1 MQTKEFLQ
9 SVWPDDGYYC
19 ICGKDQKN
27 IVTPKFVKTIDDA
40 ISISDKF
47 LDDKQDVYFAC
58 SSWIEPTERKGV
70 NAKEQRIFWLD
81 IDCGFDTKKRK
92 WKDYETKDDALV
104 ALREFTDKTGL
115 PAPTIVDSGNGV
127 HCYWPLT
134 EPIDK
139 AIWKPVAEGLKFLC
153 VKHGLK
159 ADGACTADMSRILR
173 IPGTK
178 NFKDVVNPVEVSVLN
193 VGVPTPFDELAR
205 LIPIHLTDKPRAK
218 RPLDEATKAILG
230 NNSSKFRKI
239 LERCSKDDGCP
250 QLTYI
255 VTKQASIEE
264 PLWRS
269 GLSIAAYCED
279 AESAIHNISKR
290 HPDYDYARTEA
301 KANAIPGPHTCKQ
314 FESLRPTGCDD
325 CKHKG
330 KITSP
335 IELGRVILR
344 AKGADNVIQAK
355 SEALGE
361 TVTYHVP
368 DYPFPYFRGKNGGVY
383 KTIQDEQEEAVLI
396 YDYDFYLVDILND
409 KDAAGFCA
417 WFKIHLPQDGVQEFI
432 APLTQL
438 LSRDEARKILAA
450 KGIVRNGK
458 QLDEVIYYI
467 MAVIAN
473 QQKQKPSTPMYK
485 QYGWTPDH
493 KKILIGNREISAF
506 GIKFVPV
513 SDDIK
518 DVNPALV
525 KKGSY
530 ELWKKAISVY
540 ERPGMELRA
549 FGFFCGFG
557 SLLMPFFK
565 SKEKSAVINLYNPES
580 GQGKSTIL
588 QAMTSIYGN
597 PEMNANLIQVWGD
610 TGNAVINRM
619 GYMNNLPSAV
629 DEFTKV
635 NADQLHEFL
644 KFMATGRGKNRMDS
658 SGKNKE
664 RHNDTV
670 FNLIS
675 VVSSNT
681 DFRTVV
687 FAENAKASGEMAR
700 FLQIRIDE
708 DKTLSKEQAD
718 EYFELLFDN
727 FGHAGEIYAQWLI
740 ANLELVRVK
749 LKETQLIID
758 KAWNITGRERKYS
771 ATLAAVFLGAKIAR
785 ELGIHNI
792 DPVPVQAAVRKALED
807 SREEIKE
814 RDFDAMETL
823 TSFLHE
829 NLKNTLVINSKV
841 DSRSNLQEAPLL
853 KPTNEL
859 RVRIEPDT
867 NTIYIGVDTMRVYL
881 KSLGKIELE
890 DFVKKLKEAN
900 VLHRR
905 SGDLKVLHKGLD
917 ISGSGKRCLW
927 IDNSSFDDIKLDNL
941 PLDVPRSVN

>member
-1 MQTKEFLQ
+1 MQTIEFLQ
-9 SVWPDDGYYC
+9 SIWSETGYYC

-27 IVTPKFVKTIDDA
+27 IVTPKFVNSIEEAIKT
-40 ISISDKF
+40 SKTF

-58 SSWIEPTERKGV
+58 STWNEPTERKAI
-70 NAKEQRIFWLD
+70 NAKEQRVFWLD
-81 IDCGFDTKKRK
+81 IDCGFDAKKRK
-92 WKDYETKDDALV
+92 WKDYETKDAALV
-104 ALREFTDKTGL
+104 ALREFTDTTKL
-115 PAPTIVDSGNGV
+115 PAPTIVDSGNGI
-127 HCYWPLT
+127 HCYWTLT
-134 EPIDK
+134 EPVAS

-153 VKHGLK
+153 VKHSFK
-159 ADGACTADMSRILR
+159 ADPACTADMSRILR
-173 IPGTK
+173 VPGTK
-178 NFKDVVNPVEVSVLN
+178 NFKDVANPVDVVVLN
-193 VGVPTPFDELAR
+193 IGTPTPFDEIAS
-205 LIPIHLTDKPRAK
+205 LIPIHLTDKPKAK

-230 NNSSKFRKI
+230 NNSSKFMKI
-239 LERCSKDDGCP
+239 IERCRKDDGCS
-250 QLTYI
+250 QLTHI
-255 VTKQASIEE
+255 ITKQATIEE

-279 AESAIHNISKR
+279 SSVAIHSISKH

-301 KANAIPGPHTCKQ
+301 KADAIPGPHTCRQ
-314 FESLRPTGCDD
+314 FENLRPTGCEG

-368 DYPFPYFRGKNGGVY
+368 DFPFPYFRGKNGGVY
-383 KTIQDEQEEAVLI
+383 KTVAEEEEEAVLI
-396 YDYDFYLVDILND
+396 YDYDFYLVEILND

-458 QLDEVIYYI
+458 RLDAVIDYI
-467 MAVIAN
+467 MAVIEA

-485 QYGWTPDH
+485 QYGWTEDY

-513 SDDIK
+513 SDDLK
-518 DVNPALV
+518 DINPALS

-549 FGFFCGFG
+549 FGFFCAFG
-557 SLLMPFFK
+557 SFLMPFFK

-588 QAMTSIYGN
+588 QAMTSVVGN
-597 PEMNANLIQVWGD
+597 PAMNANLIQVWGD

-619 GYMNNLPSAV
+619 GYMNNVAAAV

-635 NADQLHEFL
+635 TADQLHDYL
-644 KFMATGRGKNRMDS
+644 KFMTTGRGKNRMDS

-664 RHNDTV
+664 RHNDTI

-675 VVSSNT
+675 VVSSNK
-681 DFRTVV
+681 DFRTVI
-687 FAENAKASGEMAR
+687 FSENAKASGEMAR

-708 DKTLSKEQAD
+708 DKTLTKEEAD
-718 EYFELLFDN
+718 EYFELLPDN
-727 FGHAGEIYAQWLI
+727 YGHAIEIYAQWLI
-740 ANLELVRVK
+740 ANLDSVK
-749 LKETQLIID
+749 VALKETQLAID

-771 ATLAAVFLGAKIAR
+771 ATLAAVFLGAKISR
-785 ELGIHNI
+785 QLGIHNI
-792 DPVPVQAAVRKALED
+792 DPVPVQEAVRKALVS
-807 SREEIKE
+807 SREELTT

-829 NLKNTLVINSKV
+829 NLKNTLVINSKT
-841 DSRSNLQEAPLL
+841 DSRSGLLEAPLL
-853 KPTNEL
+853 KPINEL

-867 NTIYIGVDTMRVYL
+867 NTIFIGLDTIRAYL
-881 KSLGKIELE
+881 KDLGNVEYE
-890 DFVKKLKEAN
+890 DFVRKLREAN
-900 VLHRR
+900 VLRPK
-905 SGDLKVLHKGLD
+905 SGESKLLHKGLD
-917 ISGSGKRCLW
+917 ITGAGKRCLW
-927 IDNSSFDDIKLDNL
+927 IDSSSFDDINIDKL
-941 PLDVPRSVN
+941 PLDIPKSVN

>member
-9 SVWPDDGYYC
+9 SIWPDDGYYC

-27 IVTPKFVKTIDDA
+27 IVIPKFVSSIDEA
-40 ISISDKF
+40 VEVSNK
-47 LDDKQDVYFAC
+47 LLEDKQDVYFAC
-58 SSWIEPTERKGV
+58 SSWVEPTERKGV

-81 IDCGFDTKKRK
+81 IDCGFDIKKRK

-115 PAPTIVDSGNGV
+115 PTPTIVDSGNGV

-134 EPIDK
+134 ESIDK

-153 VKHGLK
+153 AKHGLK

-173 IPGTK
+173 VPGTK
-178 NFKDVVNPVEVSVLN
+178 NFKDVTNPVEVVVLN
-193 VGVPTPFDELAR
+193 VGVPTSFDDIAS
-205 LIPIHLTDKPRAK
+205 LIPIHVSDKPRAK

-230 NNSSKFRKI
+230 NNSSKFMKI
-239 LERCSKDDGCP
+239 VERCRKDDGCP
-250 QLTYI
+250 QLTHI
-255 VTKQASIEE
+255 ITKQASIEE

-279 AESAIHNISKR
+279 AEVAIHSISKR
-290 HPDYDYARTEA
+290 HPDYEYGKTEA
-301 KANAIPGPHTCKQ
+301 KASAIPGPHTCKQ
-314 FESLRPTGCDD
+314 FEGLRPEGCEG

-335 IELGRVILR
+335 IELGRVVIR

-368 DYPFPYFRGKNGGVY
+368 DYPYPYFRGKNGGVY
-383 KTIQDEQEEAVLI
+383 KTSSEDEEEATLI
-396 YDYDFYLVDILND
+396 YDYDFYLVEILND

-473 QQKQKPSTPMYK
+473 QQKQKPATPMYK
-485 QYGWTPDH
+485 QYGWTPDF
-493 KKILIGNREISAF
+493 KKFLIGNREISAF
-506 GIKFVPV
+506 GTKFVPV
-513 SDDIK
+513 SEDLKDI
-518 DVNPALV
+518 NSALI

-530 ELWKKAISVY
+530 DLWKKAVSVY

-635 NADQLHEFL
+635 NADQLHDFL

-687 FAENAKASGEMAR
+687 FSENAKASGEMAR

-708 DKTLSKEQAD
+708 DKTLTKEQAD

-727 FGHAGEIYAQWLI
+727 YGHAGEIFAQWLI
-740 ANLELVRVK
+740 ANIDVVRVK
-749 LKETQLIID
+749 LKETQVAID
-758 KAWNITGRERKYS
+758 KAWGITGRERKFS
-771 ATLAAVFLGAKIAR
+771 TTLAAVFLGAKIAK

-792 DPVPVQAAVRKALED
+792 DPVPVQNAVRKALEN
-807 SREEIKE
+807 SRVEIKE

-823 TSFLHE
+823 TTFLHE

-841 DSRSNLQEAPLL
+841 DSRTSLQEAPLL
-853 KPTNEL
+853 KPVNEL

-867 NTIYIGVDTMRVYL
+867 NTIFIGVDTMRTYL
-881 KSLGKIELE
+881 KALGKIELD
-890 DFVKKLKEAN
+890 DFVKKLKESN

-905 SGDLKVLHKGLD
+905 SGELKVLHKGLD
-917 ISGSGKRCLW
+917 ISGAGKRCLW
-927 IDNSSFDDIKLDNL
+927 IDNTSFDDIKLDNL
-941 PLDVPRSVN
+941 PLDIPRRVN

>member
-9 SVWPDDGYYC
+9 SVWPDSGYYC
-19 ICGKDQKN
+19 ILGKDQKN
-27 IVTPKFVKTIDDA
+27 IVTPKFVNSIDEA
-40 ISISDKF
+40 IEVANKF

-58 SSWIEPTERKGV
+58 SSWIEATERKGI

-104 ALREFTDKTGL
+104 ALRSFTDNTGL
-115 PAPTIVDSGNGV
+115 PAPTIVDSGNGI

-159 ADGACTADMSRILR
+159 ADGACTADMARILR
-173 IPGTK
+173 VPGTK
-178 NFKDVVNPVEVSVLN
+178 NYKDETKPVTVVILN
-193 VGVPTPFDELAR
+193 EGKATPFDELAR
-205 LIPIHLTDKPRAK
+205 LIPIHLTDKPKQK

-250 QLTYI
+250 QLTHI

-279 AESAIHNISKR
+279 SEAAIHNISKR
-290 HPDYDYARTEA
+290 HPDYDYAKTEA

-314 FESLRPTGCDD
+314 FESLRPEGCEG

-344 AKGADNVIQAK
+344 AIGADNVIQAK

-368 DYPFPYFRGKNGGVY
+368 DFPFPYFRGKNGGVY
-383 KTIQDEQEEAVLI
+383 KTVDNEEDEAVLI
-396 YDYDFYLVDILND
+396 YDYDFYLVEILND

-467 MAVIAN
+467 MAVIAA
-473 QQKQKPSTPMYK
+473 QQKQKPSTLMYK
-485 QYGWTPDH
+485 QFGWTKDY

-506 GIKFVPV
+506 GVKFVPV
-513 SDDIK
+513 SEDLKDIS
-518 DVNPALV
+518 VSLI

-530 ELWKKAISVY
+530 DLWKKAISVY

-549 FGFFCGFG
+549 FGFFCAFG

-565 SKEKSAVINLYNPES
+565 SKESSTVINLYNPDS

-588 QAMTSIYGN
+588 QAMTSVIGN
-597 PEMNANLIQVWGD
+597 PAMNANVIQVWGD

-619 GYMNNLPSAV
+619 GYMNNLAAAV

-635 NADQLHEFL
+635 NADQLHDYL

-675 VVSSNT
+675 VVSSNK

-687 FAENAKASGEMAR
+687 LSENAKASGEMAR

-708 DKTLSKEQAD
+708 DKTLTKEQAD

-727 FGHAGEIYAQWLI
+727 YGHAGEVFAQWII
-740 ANLELVRVK
+740 ANLDSIK
-749 LKETQLIID
+749 AALKETQKAID

-771 ATLAAVFLGAKIAR
+771 STLAAVFLGAKIAR
-785 ELGIHNI
+785 QLGIHNI
-792 DPVPVQAAVRKALED
+792 DPLPVQEAVRKALD
-807 SREEIKE
+807 SSREQLKIQ
-814 RDFDAMETL
+814 DFDALETL

-841 DSRSNLQEAPLL
+841 DSRTGIQEAPLV
-853 KPTNEL
+853 KPINEL

-867 NTIYIGVDTMRVYL
+867 NTIYIPCSIMRHHLKLLGNVDY
-881 KSLGKIELE
+881 E
-890 DFVKKLKEAN
+890 DFVKQLKN
-900 VLHRR
+900 NNLLHRM
-905 SGDLKVLHKGLD
+905 SGENKIMHKGLD
-917 ISGSGKRCLW
+917 ISGGKQRCLW
-927 IDNSSFDDIKLDNL
+927 IDNSSFDDIKTNNL
-941 PLDVPRSVN
+941 PLDMPRSVN

>member
-1 MQTKEFLQ
+1 MQIKEFLQ

-19 ICGKDQKN
+19 ICGKDQKG
-27 IVTPKFVKTIDDA
+27 IVTPKYVKTIDDA
-40 ISISDKF
+40 ITISNKF
-47 LDDKQDVYFAC
+47 LEDKQDVYFAC
-58 SSWIEPTERKGV
+58 STWIEPTERKGL

-81 IDCGFDTKKRK
+81 IDCGFDSKKRK
-92 WKDYETKDDALV
+92 WKEYETKDAALL

-115 PAPTIVDSGNGV
+115 PAPTIIDSGNGI

-153 VKHGLK
+153 VKQGLK
-159 ADGACTADMSRILR
+159 ADGGCTADMSRILR
-173 IPGTK
+173 VPNTK
-178 NFKDVVNPVEVSVLN
+178 NFKDIANPLEVAVLSE
-193 VGVPTPFDELAR
+193 GTPTPFDELAR

-230 NNSSKFRKI
+230 NNSSKFKKI
-239 LERCSKDDGCP
+239 LERCSKDDGCA
-250 QLTYI
+250 QIIHI

-269 GLSIAAYCED
+269 GLSIAAFCDD
-279 AESAIHNISKR
+279 AEAAIHNISKR
-290 HPDYDYARTEA
+290 HPDYEYGKTEA

-314 FESLRPTGCDD
+314 FEGLRPSGCDD

-335 IELGRVILR
+335 IELGKVILR

-361 TVTYHVP
+361 TVTYLVP
-368 DYPFPYFRGKNGGVY
+368 DYPYPYFRGKNGGVY
-383 KTIQDEQEEAVLI
+383 KTIKDEDEEAILI
-396 YDYDFYLVDILND
+396 YDYDFYLIEILND

-485 QYGWTPDH
+485 QYGWTADH

-513 SDDIK
+513 SDDLK
-518 DVNPALV
+518 DVNPALI

-588 QAMTSIYGN
+588 QAMSSIYGN

-687 FAENAKASGEMAR
+687 FSENAKASGEMAR

-708 DKTLSKEQAD
+708 DKTLTKEQAD

-792 DPVPVQAAVRKALED
+792 DPVPVQEAVREALNA
-807 SREEIKE
+807 SRVQIKE

-841 DSRSNLQEAPLL
+841 DSRSQLQEAPILR
-853 KPTNEL
+853 PSNEL
-859 RVRIEPDT
+859 CVRIEPDT
-867 NTIYIGVDTMRVYL
+867 NTIYIGVDTMRTYL
-881 KSLGKIELE
+881 KSLGKIELD

-917 ISGSGKRCLW
+917 ISGAGKRCLW
-927 IDNSSFDDIKLDNL
+927 IDNSTFEDIKLDNL
-941 PLDVPRSVN
+941 PLDVPRSVH

>member
-9 SVWPDDGYYC
+9 TIWPDDGYYC

-27 IVTPKFVKTIDDA
+27 IVTPKFVKTIDEA
-40 ISISDKF
+40 ISISNKF

-58 SSWIEPTERKGV
+58 STWIEPTERKGV

-81 IDCGFDTKKRK
+81 IDCGFDSKKRK
-92 WKDYETKDDALV
+92 WKDYETKDAALI

-115 PAPTIVDSGNGV
+115 PAPTIVDSGNGI

-139 AIWKPVAEGLKFLC
+139 AVWKPVAEGLKFLC

-173 IPGTK
+173 VPGTQ
-178 NFKDVVNPVEVSVLN
+178 NFKDVVNPVEVAVLN
-193 VGVPTPFDELAR
+193 EGTPTPFDELAR

-230 NNSSKFRKI
+230 NNSSKFKKI
-239 LERCSKDDGCP
+239 LERCSKDDGCA
-250 QLTYI
+250 QITHI
-255 VTKQASIEE
+255 VTKQSTIEE

-269 GLSIAAYCED
+269 GLSIAAFCED
-279 AESAIHNISKR
+279 AEAAIHNISKR

-314 FESLRPTGCDD
+314 FESLRPSGCEG

-355 SEALGE
+355 SEALNE
-361 TVTYHVP
+361 TFTYHVP

-383 KTIQDEQEEAVLI
+383 KTTQDEQEEAVLI
-396 YDYDFYLVDILND
+396 YDYDFYLVEILND

-467 MAVIAN
+467 MAVISN
-473 QQKQKPSTPMYK
+473 QQKQKPSTMMYK

-513 SDDIK
+513 SDDLK
-518 DVNPALV
+518 DVNPALT
-525 KKGSY
+525 KKGSL

-588 QAMTSIYGN
+588 QAMSSIYGN

-687 FAENAKASGEMAR
+687 FSENAKASGEMAR

-708 DKTLSKEQAD
+708 DKTLTKEQAD

-785 ELGIHNI
+785 ELGLHNI
-792 DPVPVQAAVRKALED
+792 DPVPVQEAVRKALND
-807 SREEIKE
+807 SRVEIKE

-841 DSRSNLQEAPLL
+841 DSRSNLQEAPLF

-867 NTIYIGVDTMRVYL
+867 NTIYIGVDTMRTYL

-917 ISGSGKRCLW
+917 ISGAGKRCLW

-941 PLDVPRSVN
+941 PLDIPRSVN

>member
-9 SVWPDDGYYC
+9 SVWPDSGYYC
-19 ICGKDQKN
+19 ILGKDQKN
-27 IVTPKFVKTIDDA
+27 IVTPKFVNSINEA
-40 ISISDKF
+40 IEVSNKF

-58 SSWIEPTERKGV
+58 SSWIEATERKGI

-92 WKDYETKDDALV
+92 WKDYESKDEALV
-104 ALREFTDKTGL
+104 ALRSFTDITGL
-115 PAPTIVDSGNGV
+115 PAPTIVDSGNGI
-127 HCYWPLT
+127 HCYWTLT

-159 ADGACTADMSRILR
+159 ADGACTADMARILR
-173 IPGTK
+173 VPGTK
-178 NFKDVVNPVEVSVLN
+178 NFKDETNPVTVVVLN
-193 VGVPTPFDELAR
+193 EGKPTPFDELAR
-205 LIPIHLTDKPRAK
+205 LIPIHLTDKPKQK

-250 QLTYI
+250 QLTHI

-279 AESAIHNISKR
+279 SEAAIHNISKR
-290 HPDYDYARTEA
+290 HPDYDYAKTEA

-314 FESLRPTGCDD
+314 FESLRPEGCEG
-325 CKHKG
+325 CSHKG

-368 DYPFPYFRGKNGGVY
+368 DFPFPYFRGKNGGVY
-383 KTIQDEQEEAVLI
+383 KTVDNEEDEAVLI
-396 YDYDFYLVDILND
+396 YDYDFYLVEILND

-467 MAVIAN
+467 MAVIAA
-473 QQKQKPSTPMYK
+473 QQKQKPSTLMYK
-485 QYGWTPDH
+485 QFGWTKDY

-506 GIKFVPV
+506 GVKFVPV
-513 SDDIK
+513 SEDLKDIA
-518 DVNPALV
+518 VSLV

-530 ELWKKAISVY
+530 DLWKKAISVY

-549 FGFFCGFG
+549 FGFFCAFG

-565 SKEKSAVINLYNPES
+565 SKESSTVINLYNPDS

-588 QAMTSIYGN
+588 QAMTSVIGN
-597 PEMNANLIQVWGD
+597 PAMNANVIQVWGD

-619 GYMNNLPSAV
+619 GYMNNLAAAV

-635 NADQLHEFL
+635 NADQLHDYL

-675 VVSSNT
+675 VVSSNK

-687 FAENAKASGEMAR
+687 FSENAKASGEMAR

-708 DKTLSKEQAD
+708 DKTLTKEQAD

-727 FGHAGEIYAQWLI
+727 YGHAGEIFAQWII
-740 ANLELVRVK
+740 ANLDSIKVA
-749 LKETQLIID
+749 LKETQKAID

-771 ATLAAVFLGAKIAR
+771 STLAAVFLGAKIAR
-785 ELGIHNI
+785 QLGIHNI
-792 DPVPVQAAVRKALED
+792 DPVPVQEAVRKALD
-807 SREEIKE
+807 ASREQLKVQ
-814 RDFDAMETL
+814 DFDALETL

-841 DSRSNLQEAPLL
+841 DSRTGIQEAPLV
-853 KPTNEL
+853 KPFNEL

-867 NTIYIGVDTMRVYL
+867 NTIYIPCSIMRQHLKLLGNVDY
-881 KSLGKIELE
+881 E
-890 DFVKKLKEAN
+890 DFVKQLKN
-900 VLHRR
+900 NNLLHRM
-905 SGDLKVLHKGLD
+905 SGENKIMHKGLD
-917 ISGSGKRCLW
+917 ISGGKQRCLW
-927 IDNSSFDDIKLDNL
+927 IDNSSFDDIKTNNL
-941 PLDVPRSVN
+941 PLDMPRSVN

>member
-1 MQTKEFLQ
+1 MQIKEFLQ

-19 ICGKDQKN
+19 ICGKDQKG
-27 IVTPKFVKTIDDA
+27 IVTPKYVKTIDDA
-40 ISISDKF
+40 ITISNKF
-47 LDDKQDVYFAC
+47 LEDKQDVYFAC
-58 SSWIEPTERKGV
+58 STWIEPTERKGL

-81 IDCGFDTKKRK
+81 IDCGFDSKKRK
-92 WKDYETKDDALV
+92 WKEYETKDAALL

-115 PAPTIVDSGNGV
+115 PAPTIIDSGNGI

-153 VKHGLK
+153 VKQGLK
-159 ADGACTADMSRILR
+159 ADGGCTADMSRILR
-173 IPGTK
+173 VPNTK
-178 NFKDVVNPVEVSVLN
+178 NFKDIANPLEVAVLSE
-193 VGVPTPFDELAR
+193 GTPTPFDELAR

-230 NNSSKFRKI
+230 NNSSKFKKI
-239 LERCSKDDGCP
+239 LERCSKDDGCA
-250 QLTYI
+250 QIIHI

-269 GLSIAAYCED
+269 GLSIAAFCDD
-279 AESAIHNISKR
+279 AEAAIHNISKR
-290 HPDYDYARTEA
+290 HPDYEYSKTEA

-314 FESLRPTGCDD
+314 FEGLRPSGCGD

-335 IELGRVILR
+335 IELGKVILR

-361 TVTYHVP
+361 TVTYLVP
-368 DYPFPYFRGKNGGVY
+368 DYPYPYFRGKNGGVY
-383 KTIQDEQEEAVLI
+383 KTIKDEDEEAILI
-396 YDYDFYLVDILND
+396 YDYDFYLIEILND

-485 QYGWTPDH
+485 QYGWTADH

-513 SDDIK
+513 SDDLK
-518 DVNPALV
+518 DVNPALI

-588 QAMTSIYGN
+588 QAMSSIYGN

-687 FAENAKASGEMAR
+687 FSENAKASGEMAR

-708 DKTLSKEQAD
+708 DKTLTKEQAD

-792 DPVPVQAAVRKALED
+792 DPVPVQEAVREALNA
-807 SREEIKE
+807 SRVQIKE

-841 DSRSNLQEAPLL
+841 DSRSQLQEAPILR
-853 KPTNEL
+853 PSNEL
-859 RVRIEPDT
+859 CVRIEPDT
-867 NTIYIGVDTMRVYL
+867 NTIYIGVDTMRTYL
-881 KSLGKIELE
+881 KSLGKIELD

-917 ISGSGKRCLW
+917 ISGAGKRCLW
-927 IDNSSFDDIKLDNL
+927 IDNSTFEDIKLDNL
-941 PLDVPRSVN
+941 PLDVPRSVH

>member
-1 MQTKEFLQ
+1 
-9 SVWPDDGYYC
+9 
-19 ICGKDQKN
+19 
-27 IVTPKFVKTIDDA
+27 
-40 ISISDKF
+40 
-47 LDDKQDVYFAC
+47 
-58 SSWIEPTERKGV
+58 
-70 NAKEQRIFWLD
+70 
-81 IDCGFDTKKRK
+81 
-92 WKDYETKDDALV
+92 
-104 ALREFTDKTGL
+104 
-115 PAPTIVDSGNGV
+115 
-127 HCYWPLT
+127 
-134 EPIDK
+134 
-139 AIWKPVAEGLKFLC
+139 
-153 VKHGLK
+153 
-159 ADGACTADMSRILR
+159 
-173 IPGTK
+173 
-178 NFKDVVNPVEVSVLN
+178 
-193 VGVPTPFDELAR
+193 
-205 LIPIHLTDKPRAK
+205 
-218 RPLDEATKAILG
+218 
-230 NNSSKFRKI
+230 
-239 LERCSKDDGCP
+239 
-250 QLTYI
+250 
-255 VTKQASIEE
+255 
-264 PLWRS
+264 
-269 GLSIAAYCED
+269 
-279 AESAIHNISKR
+279 
-290 HPDYDYARTEA
+290 
-301 KANAIPGPHTCKQ
+301 
-314 FESLRPTGCDD
+314 
-325 CKHKG
+325 
-330 KITSP
+330 
-335 IELGRVILR
+335 
-344 AKGADNVIQAK
+344 
-355 SEALGE
+355 
-361 TVTYHVP
+361 
-368 DYPFPYFRGKNGGVY
+368 
-383 KTIQDEQEEAVLI
+383 
-396 YDYDFYLVDILND
+396 
-409 KDAAGFCA
+409 
-417 WFKIHLPQDGVQEFI
+417 
-432 APLTQL
+432 
-438 LSRDEARKILAA
+438 
-450 KGIVRNGK
+450 
-458 QLDEVIYYI
+458 
-467 MAVIAN
+467 
-473 QQKQKPSTPMYK
+473 MYK
-485 QYGWTPDH
+485 QYGWTADH

-513 SDDIK
+513 SDDLK
-518 DVNPALV
+518 DVNPALT

-588 QAMTSIYGN
+588 QAMSSIYGN

-687 FAENAKASGEMAR
+687 FSENAKASGEMAR

-708 DKTLSKEQAD
+708 DKTLTKEQAD

-792 DPVPVQAAVRKALED
+792 DPVPVQEAVREALNA
-807 SREEIKE
+807 SRVQIKE

-841 DSRSNLQEAPLL
+841 DSRSQLQEAPILR
-853 KPTNEL
+853 PSNEL
-859 RVRIEPDT
+859 CVRIEPDT
-867 NTIYIGVDTMRVYL
+867 NTIYIGVDTMRTYL
-881 KSLGKIELE
+881 KSLGKIELD

-917 ISGSGKRCLW
+917 ISGAGKRCLW
-927 IDNSSFDDIKLDNL
+927 IDNSTFEDIKLDNL
-941 PLDVPRSVN
+941 PLDVPRSVH

>member
-1 MQTKEFLQ
+1 MQIKEFLQ

-19 ICGKDQKN
+19 ICGKDQKG
-27 IVTPKFVKTIDDA
+27 IVTPKYVKTIDDA
-40 ISISDKF
+40 ITISNKF
-47 LDDKQDVYFAC
+47 LEDKQDVYFAC
-58 SSWIEPTERKGV
+58 STWIEPTERKGL

-81 IDCGFDTKKRK
+81 IDCGFDSKKRK
-92 WKDYETKDDALV
+92 WKEYETKDAALL

-115 PAPTIVDSGNGV
+115 PAPTIIDSGNGI

-153 VKHGLK
+153 VKQGLK
-159 ADGACTADMSRILR
+159 ADGGCTADMSRILR
-173 IPGTK
+173 VPNTK
-178 NFKDVVNPVEVSVLN
+178 NFKDIANPLEVAVLSE
-193 VGVPTPFDELAR
+193 GTPTPFDELAR

-230 NNSSKFRKI
+230 NNSSKFKKI
-239 LERCSKDDGCP
+239 LERCSKDDGCA
-250 QLTYI
+250 QIIHI

-269 GLSIAAYCED
+269 GLSIAAFCDD
-279 AESAIHNISKR
+279 AEAAIHNISKR
-290 HPDYDYARTEA
+290 HPDYEYGKTEA

-314 FESLRPTGCDD
+314 FEGLRPSGCDD

-335 IELGRVILR
+335 IELGKVILR

-361 TVTYHVP
+361 TVTYLVP
-368 DYPFPYFRGKNGGVY
+368 DYPYPYFRGKNGGVY
-383 KTIQDEQEEAVLI
+383 KTIKDEDEEAILI
-396 YDYDFYLVDILND
+396 YDYDFYLIEILND

-417 WFKIHLPQDGVQEFI
+417 WFKRHLPQDGVQEFI

-485 QYGWTPDH
+485 QYGWTADH

-513 SDDIK
+513 SDDLK
-518 DVNPALV
+518 DVNPALI

-588 QAMTSIYGN
+588 QAMSSIYGN

-687 FAENAKASGEMAR
+687 FSENAKASGEMAR

-708 DKTLSKEQAD
+708 DKTLTKEQAD

-792 DPVPVQAAVRKALED
+792 DPVPVQEAVREALNA
-807 SREEIKE
+807 SRVQIKE

-841 DSRSNLQEAPLL
+841 DSRSQLQEAPILR
-853 KPTNEL
+853 PSNEL
-859 RVRIEPDT
+859 CVRIEPDT
-867 NTIYIGVDTMRVYL
+867 NTIYIGVDTMRTYL
-881 KSLGKIELE
+881 KSLGKIELD

-917 ISGSGKRCLW
+917 ISGAGKRCLW
-927 IDNSSFDDIKLDNL
+927 IDNSTFEDIKLDNL
-941 PLDVPRSVN
+941 PLDVPRSVH

>member
-1 MQTKEFLQ
+1 MQIKEFLQ

-19 ICGKDQKN
+19 ICGKDQKG
-27 IVTPKFVKTIDDA
+27 IVTPKYVKTIDDA
-40 ISISDKF
+40 ITISNKF
-47 LDDKQDVYFAC
+47 LEDKQDVYFAC
-58 SSWIEPTERKGV
+58 STWIEPTERKGL

-81 IDCGFDTKKRK
+81 IDCGFDSKKRK
-92 WKDYETKDDALV
+92 WKEYETKDAALL

-115 PAPTIVDSGNGV
+115 PAPTIIDSGNGI

-153 VKHGLK
+153 VKQGLK
-159 ADGACTADMSRILR
+159 ADGGCTADMSRILR
-173 IPGTK
+173 VPNTK
-178 NFKDVVNPVEVSVLN
+178 NFKDIANPLEVAVLSE
-193 VGVPTPFDELAR
+193 GTPTPFDELAR

-230 NNSSKFRKI
+230 NNSSKFKKI
-239 LERCSKDDGCP
+239 LERCSKDDGCA
-250 QLTYI
+250 QIIHI

-269 GLSIAAYCED
+269 GLSIAAFCDD
-279 AESAIHNISKR
+279 AEAAIHNISKR
-290 HPDYDYARTEA
+290 HPDYEYGKTEA

-314 FESLRPTGCDD
+314 FEGLRPSGCDD

-335 IELGRVILR
+335 IELGKVILR

-361 TVTYHVP
+361 TVTYLVP
-368 DYPFPYFRGKNGGVY
+368 DYPYPYFRGKNGGVY
-383 KTIQDEQEEAVLI
+383 KTIKDEDEEAILI
-396 YDYDFYLVDILND
+396 YDYDFYLIEILND

-485 QYGWTPDH
+485 QYGWTADH

-513 SDDIK
+513 SDDLK
-518 DVNPALV
+518 DVNPALT

-588 QAMTSIYGN
+588 QAMSSIYGN

-687 FAENAKASGEMAR
+687 FSENAKASGEMAR

-708 DKTLSKEQAD
+708 DKTLTKEQAD

-771 ATLAAVFLGAKIAR
+771 ATLAAVFLGAKNAR

-792 DPVPVQAAVRKALED
+792 DPVPVQEAVREALNA
-807 SREEIKE
+807 SRVQIKE

-841 DSRSNLQEAPLL
+841 DSRSQLQEAPILR
-853 KPTNEL
+853 PSNEL
-859 RVRIEPDT
+859 CVRIEPDT
-867 NTIYIGVDTMRVYL
+867 NTIYIGVDTMRTYL
-881 KSLGKIELE
+881 KSLGKIELD

-917 ISGSGKRCLW
+917 ISGAGKRCLW
-927 IDNSSFDDIKLDNL
+927 IDNSTFEDIKLDNL
-941 PLDVPRSVN
+941 PLDVPRSVH

>member
-9 SVWPDDGYYC
+9 SIWSDQGYYC

-27 IVTPKFVKTIDDA
+27 IVTPKFVNSIDDA
-40 ISISDKF
+40 LKVSKQL
-47 LDDKQDVYFAC
+47 LDDKQDVYFTC
-58 SSWIEPTERKGV
+58 STWTEPTERKGH

-81 IDCGFDTKKRK
+81 IDCGFDSKKRK
-92 WKDYETKDDALV
+92 WKDYETKDAALV
-104 ALREFTDKTGL
+104 ALRIFTDTTGL
-115 PAPTIVDSGNGV
+115 PAPTIVDSGNGI
-127 HCYWPLT
+127 HCYWSLT
-134 EPIDK
+134 EPIDT

-153 VKHGLK
+153 VKHGFK
-159 ADGACTADMSRILR
+159 ADPACTADVARILR
-173 IPGTK
+173 VPGTK
-178 NFKDVVNPVEVSVLN
+178 NYKDLSNPMEVVVLN
-193 VGVPTPFDELAR
+193 QGVATPFDEIASLV
-205 LIPIHLTDKPRAK
+205 PIHISDKPRAK

-230 NNSSKFRKI
+230 NNSSKFMKI
-239 LERCSKDDGCP
+239 VERCRKDDGCG
-250 QLTYI
+250 QLI
-255 VTKQASIEE
+255 HIMTKQATIEE

-269 GLSIAAYCED
+269 GLSIAAFCED
-279 AESAIHNISKR
+279 SEAAIHNISKH
-290 HPDYDYARTEA
+290 HPEYDYARTET
-301 KANAIPGPHTCKQ
+301 KANGIPGPHTCKQ
-314 FESLRPTGCDD
+314 FESLRPEGCEG

-335 IELGRVILR
+335 IELGRVVLR

-368 DYPFPYFRGKNGGVY
+368 DFPYPYFRGKNGGVY
-383 KTIQDEQEEAVLI
+383 RTTDNEEEDGVLI
-396 YDYDFYLVDILND
+396 YDYDFYLVEILND

-458 QLDEVIYYI
+458 RLDAVIDYI
-467 MAVIAN
+467 MAVIEA

-485 QYGWTPDH
+485 QYGWTPDF
-493 KKILIGNREISAF
+493 KKILVGNREISAF

-513 SDDIK
+513 SDDLK
-518 DVNPALV
+518 DVNPALN

-530 ELWKKAISVY
+530 DLWKKAISVY

-549 FGFFCGFG
+549 FGFFSAFG

-565 SKEKSAVINLYNPES
+565 SKEKSAVINLYNTES

-588 QAMTSIYGN
+588 QAMTSVCGN

-619 GYMNNLPSAV
+619 GYMNNLAAAV

-635 NADQLHEFL
+635 NVDQLHDYL
-644 KFMATGRGKNRMDS
+644 KFMSTGRGKNRMDS

-675 VVSSNT
+675 VVSSNK
-681 DFRTVV
+681 DFRTVI

-700 FLQIRIDE
+700 FLQIKIDE
-708 DKTLSKEQAD
+708 DKSMTKEEAD
-718 EYFELLFDN
+718 EYFELLPDN
-727 FGHAGEIYAQWLI
+727 YGHAIEIYAQWLI
-740 ANLELVRVK
+740 ANIEVVRVK
-749 LKETQLIID
+749 LKETQVAID

-771 ATLAAVFLGAKIAR
+771 ATLAAIFLGAKIAR

-792 DPVPVQAAVRKALED
+792 DPVPVQEAVRKSLQLAREDLET
-807 SREEIKE
+807 

-823 TSFLHE
+823 TTFLHE
-829 NLKNTLVINSKV
+829 NLKNTLVINSKT
-841 DSRSNLQEAPLL
+841 DSRSGLLEAPLL
-853 KPTNEL
+853 KPINEL

-867 NTIYIGVDTMRVYL
+867 NTIYIGLDTLRAYL
-881 KSLGKIELE
+881 KNLGNVEYE
-890 DFVKKLKEAN
+890 DFVKKLKESN
-900 VLHRR
+900 VLRHR
-905 SGDLKVLHKGLD
+905 SGDLKILHKGLD
-917 ISGSGKRCLW
+917 ISGAGKRCLW
-927 IDNSSFDDIKLDNL
+927 IDNTSFDDIKLDNL
-941 PLDVPRSVN
+941 PLDIPRNVH

>member
-9 SVWPDDGYYC
+9 SVWPDSGYYC
-19 ICGKDQKN
+19 ILGKDQKN
-27 IVTPKFVKTIDDA
+27 IVTPKFVNSIDEA
-40 ISISDKF
+40 IEVANKF

-58 SSWIEPTERKGV
+58 SSWIEATERKGI

-104 ALREFTDKTGL
+104 ALRSFTDNTGL
-115 PAPTIVDSGNGV
+115 PAPTIVDSGNGI

-159 ADGACTADMSRILR
+159 ADGACTADMARILR
-173 IPGTK
+173 VPGTK
-178 NFKDVVNPVEVSVLN
+178 NYKDETKPVTVVILN
-193 VGVPTPFDELAR
+193 EGKATPFDELAR
-205 LIPIHLTDKPRAK
+205 LIPIHLTDKPKQK

-250 QLTYI
+250 QLTHI

-279 AESAIHNISKR
+279 SEAAIHNISKR
-290 HPDYDYARTEA
+290 HPDYDYAKTEA

-314 FESLRPTGCDD
+314 FESLRPEGCEG

-344 AKGADNVIQAK
+344 AIGADNVIQAK

-368 DYPFPYFRGKNGGVY
+368 DFPFPYFRGKNGGVY
-383 KTIQDEQEEAVLI
+383 KTVDNEEDEAVLI
-396 YDYDFYLVDILND
+396 YDYDFYLVVILND

-467 MAVIAN
+467 MAVIAA
-473 QQKQKPSTPMYK
+473 QQKQKPSTLMYK
-485 QYGWTPDH
+485 QFGWTKDY

-506 GIKFVPV
+506 GVKFVPV
-513 SDDIK
+513 SEDLKDIS
-518 DVNPALV
+518 VSLI

-530 ELWKKAISVY
+530 DLWKKAISVY

-549 FGFFCGFG
+549 FGFFCAFG

-565 SKEKSAVINLYNPES
+565 SKESSTVINLYNPDS

-588 QAMTSIYGN
+588 QAMTSVIGN
-597 PEMNANLIQVWGD
+597 PAMNANVIQVWGD

-619 GYMNNLPSAV
+619 GYMNNLAAAV

-635 NADQLHEFL
+635 NADQLHDYL

-675 VVSSNT
+675 VVSSNK

-687 FAENAKASGEMAR
+687 LSENAKSSGEMAR

-708 DKTLSKEQAD
+708 DKTLTKEQAD

-727 FGHAGEIYAQWLI
+727 YGHAGEVFAQWII
-740 ANLELVRVK
+740 ANLDSIK
-749 LKETQLIID
+749 AALKETQKAID

-771 ATLAAVFLGAKIAR
+771 STLAAVFLGAKIAR
-785 ELGIHNI
+785 QLGIHNI
-792 DPVPVQAAVRKALED
+792 DPLPVQEAVRKALD
-807 SREEIKE
+807 SSREQLKIQ
-814 RDFDAMETL
+814 DFDALETL

-841 DSRSNLQEAPLL
+841 DSRTGIQEAPLV
-853 KPTNEL
+853 KPINEL

-867 NTIYIGVDTMRVYL
+867 NTIYIPCSIMRHHLKLLGNVDY
-881 KSLGKIELE
+881 E
-890 DFVKKLKEAN
+890 DFVKQLKN
-900 VLHRR
+900 NNLLHRM
-905 SGDLKVLHKGLD
+905 SGENKIMHKGLD
-917 ISGSGKRCLW
+917 ISGGKQRCLW
-927 IDNSSFDDIKLDNL
+927 IDNSSFDDIKTNNL
-941 PLDVPRSVN
+941 PLDMPRSVN